1 MTASCQDDRIDE
13 YLLGRLSAEDIAA
26 FEEHYFNCPACF
38 EELKIRAEVLS
49 VIQTKGR
56 DLFPAAAQPGRIR
69 IRPKNPVLKPVWWW
83 TAAAG
88 AAAVIVGILLLAR
101 PPQTPPVFTLS
112 GDDTVR
118 GQALGLISPRGD
130 VALPPLYLEWAPLAE
145 GTEYSVSLF
154 DRERL
159 WSETTRESRIRLPEE
174 IRGRMLPGRTY
185 SWQVKAFSPEGALT
199 ALSSRLPFK
208 IAGPD

>member
-1 MTASCQDDRIDE
+1 MTSSCQDDRIDE
-13 YLLGRLSAEDIAA
+13 YLLGRLSAEDKTA

-49 VIQTKGR
+49 VIRDKGQA
-56 DLFPAAAQPGRIR
+56 LFPAAAQPGRIR
-69 IRPKNPVLKPVWWW
+69 IRPKNPVLKPVWLWG
-83 TAAAG
+83 AAAG
-88 AAAVIVGILLLAR
+88 VTAVIIGIFLLA
-101 PPQTPPVFTLS
+101 PSPQTPPVFTLS

-130 VALPPLYLEWAPLAE
+130 VALPPAYLEWTPLAE

-154 DRERL
+154 EQQRL

-174 IRGRMLPGRTY
+174 VRGKMVPGRSY